1 MLQKKRLYIK
11 FETYFNSIYSSL
23 GYQLYTPSSLLKK
36 EKNKTF
42 FHCRWEEYGILGL
55 PFKYEMDFIT
65 LIVGVLY

>member
-11 FETYFNSIYSSL
+11 FETHFNSIYSSL

-36 EKNKTF
+36 EKNNTF
-42 FHCRWEEYGILGL
+42 FHCRWEEYGILGP